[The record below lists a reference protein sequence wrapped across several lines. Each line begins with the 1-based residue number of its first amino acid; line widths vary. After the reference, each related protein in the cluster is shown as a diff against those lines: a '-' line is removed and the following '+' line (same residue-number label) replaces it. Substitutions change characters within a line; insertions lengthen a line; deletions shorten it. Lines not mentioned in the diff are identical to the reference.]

1 MQREEGACMGL
12 EDKSILV
19 VDDDA
24 TVLTI
29 VKLFLQKECHVYA
42 VNSGLAAIDFLKKKQ
57 ADLILLDYEM
67 PVMKGPKVF
76 ENIRAMDKYKSTPI
90 VFLTGMADKE
100 EIIRCLALK
109 PYAYV
114 LKPVTYDKL
123 KTVLDD
129 LFGAGHPELEEKSG
143 RNVEI
148 NRILKLIDD
157 YEVFDACNKLRIV
170 VKYEK
175 ENSQRWK
182 YMQNAVDYLE
192 RYEVSSAV
200 VALNKVVNIN

>member
-1 MQREEGACMGL
+1 MGL
-12 EDKSILV
+12 ADKSILV
-19 VDDDA
+19 VDDDV
-24 TVLTI
+24 TVLTL

-42 VNSGLAAIDFLKKKQ
+42 VNSGMAAIDFLKKKG

-76 ENIRAMDKYKSTPI
+76 EAIRSMDKYKETPI

-109 PYAYV
+109 PSAYV

-123 KTVLDD
+123 KTVVDD
-129 LFGAGHPELEEKSG
+129 IFSEEHPELESESN
-143 RNVEI
+143 RNLEI
-148 NRILKLIDD
+148 KKILKLIDD

-170 VKYEK
+170 VKYERK
-175 ENSQRWK
+175 SSQRNTQMK
-182 YMQNAVDYLE
+182 KAVEYLDK
-192 RYEVSSAV
+192 YEVEGAV
-200 VALNKVVNIN
+200 VALNKALGNG

>member
-1 MQREEGACMGL
+1 MSLA
-12 EDKSILV
+12 DKNVLV
-19 VDDDA
+19 VDDDV

-42 VNSGLAAIDFLKKKQ
+42 VNSGIAAIDFLKKKQ

-76 ENIRAMDKYKSTPI
+76 ENIRSMDKYKETPI

-100 EIIRCLALK
+100 EILRCLALK
-109 PYAYV
+109 PYAYI

-123 KTVLDD
+123 KTVLDA
-129 LFGAGHPELEEKSG
+129 LFEEERPEFQSESS
-143 RNVEI
+143 RNAEI

-157 YEVFDACNKLRIV
+157 YEIFDACNKLRIV
-170 VKYEK
+170 VKYETA
-175 ENSQRWK
+175 NSQRGTQLK
-182 YMQNAVDYLE
+182 KAVEYLD
-192 RYEVSSAV
+192 RYETESAV
-200 VALNKVVNIN
+200 FALNKALGNAG